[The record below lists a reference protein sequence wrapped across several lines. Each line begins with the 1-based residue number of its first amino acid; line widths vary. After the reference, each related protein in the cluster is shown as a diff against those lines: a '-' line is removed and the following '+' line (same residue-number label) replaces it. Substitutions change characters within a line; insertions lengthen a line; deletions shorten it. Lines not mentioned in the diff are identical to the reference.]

1 MTESIKEF
9 EEGVDRG
16 YTDVANRIQAE
27 GILKLLTGDL
37 SRKPTDEEILKH
49 CNAICE
55 RMKKLN
61 KGQPLY

>member
-1 MTESIKEF
+1 MKESIKEF
-9 EEGVDRG
+9 EEGVAKG
-16 YTDVANRIQAE
+16 YSDVANRIQAAR
-27 GILKLLTGDL
+27 ILKLLTSDL

-61 KGQPLY
+61 KGQSLY